1 MHLVDEFKVFA
12 RWFTRSHSR
21 PSLFGTS
28 CPSNRELGSGL
39 QRLVNEPL
47 TADGEQHENNVAAIG
62 IRH

>member
-39 QRLVNEPL
+39 QRLVCEP
-47 TADGEQHENNVAAIG
+47 GN
-62 IRH
+62 R